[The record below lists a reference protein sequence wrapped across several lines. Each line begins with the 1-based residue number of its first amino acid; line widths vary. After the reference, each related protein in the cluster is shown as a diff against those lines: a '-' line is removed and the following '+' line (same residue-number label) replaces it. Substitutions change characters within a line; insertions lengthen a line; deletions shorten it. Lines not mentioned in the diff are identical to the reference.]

1 MFDLN
6 EIFEAVDEI
15 GSKYQ
20 TTEEVSS
27 FEEQMEEI
35 RKEVIKEA
43 VERGEYDQE
52 KGQWLI

>member
-6 EIFEAVDEI
+6 EIFQAVDAV
-15 GSKYQ
+15 GQKYQ
-20 TTEEVSS
+20 TEEEVSS

-35 RKEVIKEA
+35 RKEAIKEA
-43 VERGEYDQE
+43 IERGEYDQE